1 MTQKADKLY
10 DLDEHVTFT
19 SKDVLFHEVIF
30 PYATKS
36 STTPP
41 SHPLPVVP
49 VYCDNLTPDSSTD
62 FSIAPTP
69 STTLEHHSSSSHP
82 DTSPGI
88 IPTSFPPQNTSP
100 PLRRSNKE
108 PRSYVEAA
116 KHPEWREAMEQL
128 DVNNAFLHGNL
139 DEDLHM
145 SPPEGYQVAP
155 GLVCKLEQ
163 SLYGL
168 KQTSRQWNVE
178 LTVKLQEYGFS
189 QSAHDH
195 YLFTLSTVSG
205 LLALLVYVDDILITE
220 PSLTY
225 LQSVKSYLHN
235 LFTIKDIGNA
245 RYFLGLKIARNS
257 TRIYLAQTK
266 YTQDIIM
273 VTGLQHAKTVSTHFP
288 QGVKISTD
296 SGALLQ
302 QPDFYRHLVGRLL
315 YLGFMRPDIFHNI
328 Q

>member
-1 MTQKADKLY
+1 MG
-10 DLDEHVTFT
+10 
-19 SKDVLFHEVIF
+19 
-30 PYATKS
+30 
-36 STTPP
+36 
-41 SHPLPVVP
+41 
-49 VYCDNLTPDSSTD
+49 
-62 FSIAPTP
+62 PTP
-69 STTLEHHSSSSHP
+69 STTLPFHILIHL
-82 DTSPGI
+82 
-88 IPTSFPPQNTSP
+88 Q
-100 PLRRSNKE
+100 E
-108 PRSYVEAA
+108 PKSYAEAA
-116 KHPEWREAMEQL
+116 KHPEWREAMEAEIQALEKNHAWFLTTLPVGKKPIGCNYSPVAKPVTVRLFLTLAAANGWALQQL
-128 DVNNAFLHGNL
+128 DVNNAFLHGNW

-145 SPPEGYQVAP
+145 SPPEGYQVAL

-189 QSAHDH
+189 QLAHDH

-225 LQSVKSYLHN
+225 LPSVKSYLHN

-245 RYFLGLKIARNS
+245 RYFLGLEIARNS

-273 VTGLQHAKTVSTHFP
+273 DTGLQHAKTVSTHSP

-302 QPDFYRHLVGRLL
+302 QPDFYRCLVGRLL
-315 YLGFMRPDIFHNI
+315 YLGFMRPDIFHNV
-328 Q
+328 QYLSQFLNHPCEVHWNAALHVVRYLKGCSSKGHVGS